1 MTMKVISRVFIIII
15 LALVVSGIVMIL
27 GATSGIS
34 KNYSMIFNHLVK
46 VGFGIVTL
54 AFTIL
59 FPYNK
64 YRKFSKILL
73 GVGLLFLIYT
83 LIAGINIKG
92 ASRWINIG
100 GFSFQ
105 PSEFVKIF
113 IVIHLANLI
122 DKKGEM
128 IKDFKRGYLPVLFW
142 ICLTVFFI
150 ILQPNLSTS
159 ILIIAVGFSLLFV
172 SGASLKHLGI
182 TIAIVSVIGASV
194 LMSYSHGRARIY
206 QFLGMTENT
215 EINIQTYQANIA
227 LGSGGLNGRGLAN
240 NRQSDM
246 FLPEAYG
253 DFIYAI
259 IGEQFGFLGTIFVL
273 LVYLTLMTLGVI
285 ISYKCK
291 DRFGQLLGFGLTLVI
306 SLNAFVNMAVVS
318 GAAPVT
324 GITLPFISFGG
335 TSIMAFSGAVGIIV
349 NIALTYAREKESL
362 MAAEVTNEVT
372 N

>member
-1 MTMKVISRVFIIII
+1 MKMKGISRVFLSIIF
-15 LALVVSGIVMIL
+15 ALVVMGIVMIL

-34 KNYSMIFNHLVK
+34 KNYSMIFNHLIK
-46 VGFGIVTL
+46 VGGAIVVLVATML
-54 AFTIL
+54 T
-59 FPYNK
+59 PYNK
-64 YRKFSKILL
+64 YRKVSKILL
-73 GVGLLFLIYT
+73 FGGLLLLIYT

-128 IKDFKRGYLPVLFW
+128 ITDFKRGYLPVLFW
-142 ICLTVFFI
+142 IFLTVFFI

-159 ILIIAVGFSLLFV
+159 ILIVTVGFSLLFV
-172 SGASLKHLGI
+172 SGASLKHLII
-182 TIAIVSVIGASV
+182 TLSIVAVVGTGV
-194 LMSYSHGRARIY
+194 TMSYSHGRARVS
-206 QFLGMTENT
+206 QFLGLTEKT
-215 EINIQTYQANIA
+215 EINIQSYQANIA
-227 LGSGGLNGRGLAN
+227 LGSGGLDGRGLAK
-240 NRQSDM
+240 NRQSDL

-259 IGEQFGFLGTIFVL
+259 VGEQFGFIGTVL
-273 LVYLTLMTLGVI
+273 VLIVFMSLMVLGVI
-285 ISYKCK
+285 ISYKCR
-291 DRFGQLLGFGLTLVI
+291 DRFGQLLAFGLTLVI

-318 GAAPVT
+318 GALPVT

-335 TSIMAFSGAVGIIV
+335 TSILAFSGAVGIIV
-349 NIALTYAREKESL
+349 NIALTYAREKENEI
-362 MAAEVTNEVT
+362 AAEVANEITN
-372 N
+372 

>member
-1 MTMKVISRVFIIII
+1 MKMKIISRVFLVIV
-15 LALVVSGIVMIL
+15 LALIVGGIVMVL

-34 KNYSMIFNHLVK
+34 KNYSLIFSHIFK
-46 VGFGIVTL
+46 VGL
-54 AFTIL
+54 ALAAMLITVL
-59 FPYNK
+59 VPYEK
-64 YRKFSKILL
+64 YKKFSKIMLV
-73 GVGLLFLIYT
+73 VGIMLLIYT
-83 LIAGINIKG
+83 LIKGINIKG

-105 PSEFVKIF
+105 PAEFVKIL

-128 IKDFKRGYLPVLFW
+128 IKDFKRGYIPTLFW
-142 ICLTVFFI
+142 IFLTVFLI

-159 ILIIAVGFSLLFV
+159 GLIIVVGFSLLYV

-182 TIAIVSVIGASV
+182 TLVIVALLGSAVM
-194 LMSYSHGRARIY
+194 MSYSHGRARIY
-206 QFLGMTENT
+206 HFLGLTEDT
-215 EINIQTYQANIA
+215 QVNIQSYQANIA
-227 LGSGGLNGRGLAN
+227 LGSGGLDGRGLGN
-240 NRQSDM
+240 TRQSDL

-259 IGEQFGFLGTIFVL
+259 IGEQFGFLGTVFVL
-273 LVYLTLMTLGVI
+273 IIYLFLMTIGVI
-285 ISYKCK
+285 ISYKCR

-335 TSIMAFSGAVGIIV
+335 SSIIAFSAAVGIIA
-349 NIALTYAREKESL
+349 NIGITYAREKDNIA
-362 MAAEVTNEVT
+362 AAEVMNEIT
-372 N
+372 E